1 MVKKERYHIN
11 LVGGVGPARG
21 RGRDVGK
28 EAERLKMFKLV
39 VVDLNLVVADL
50 SG

>member
-28 EAERLKMFKLV
+28 RGRAPKNVQVGGGRPKP
-39 VVDLNLVVADL
+39 
-50 SG
+50 GGGRP